1 MKKINPLL
9 WFQTRPRKVQL
20 MILIALS
27 TLPLLLETLWKGPSQ
42 IPDPKQPPESIDTLI
57 PTGSVLIPIEVEN
70 SESWT
75 RFSDTRE
82 LWTSIDRPGNRDLN
96 RIVAKRL
103 PILRAPLN
111 PQQFAVLAPEE
122 QAQVIV
128 REPGPFW
135 VVVQNPSRFGTQFER
150 VRNKSP
156 HRRIIVDGGVE

>member
-1 MKKINPLL
+1 
-9 WFQTRPRKVQL
+9 

-70 SESWT
+70 SESLDSILGHKGIVDLH
-75 RFSDTRE
+75 RPARE
-82 LWTSIDRPGNRDLN
+82 PGSKN